1 MPLKDGIYIIS
12 STLSGNP
19 VLDIYQ
25 AANPLTAPLTVTR
38 QTTNNQHQQW
48 VVTTLRRGVYS
59 LGSVIGN
66 AWITA
71 PVDGSVAQLDTS
83 VYNPIYNEG
92 TRWKIT
98 NIQNDTY
105 QWTFLRIESV
115 QFPGRVIDLEYASSD
130 DNTAAILYPSQQSP
144 NQIWKFIPIAI

>member
-25 AANPLTAPLTVTR
+25 AANPFNGPINGVVGFTR
-38 QTTNNQHQQW
+38 QSTNNQHQQW
-48 VVTTLRRGVYS
+48 VVTKLRQGVYS

-83 VYNPIYNEG
+83 VYNPVSNEG

-105 QWTFLRIESV
+105 QIESV

>member
-25 AANPLTAPLTVTR
+25 AANPFNGPINGVVGFTR

-48 VVTTLRRGVYS
+48 VVTSLRRGVYS

-105 QWTFLRIESV
+105 QIESV

>member
-25 AANPLTAPLTVTR
+25 AANPFNGPINSVVGFTR
-38 QTTNNQHQQW
+38 QSTNNQHQQW
-48 VVTTLRRGVYS
+48 VVTKLRQGVYS

-105 QWTFLRIESV
+105 QIESV

-130 DNTAAILYPSQQSP
+130 DNTAAILYPAQQSP

>member
-1 MPLKDGIYIIS
+1 MPLKDGTYIIA

-19 VLDIYQ
+19 VLDIYN
-25 AANPLTAPLTVTR
+25 AANPFNGPIEGVVGFTK

-59 LGSVIGN
+59 LKSVIGN

-98 NIQNDTY
+98 NITNDTY
-105 QWTFLRIESV
+105 QIESV
-115 QFPGRVIDLEYASSD
+115 QFPGRVIDLNYASSD
-130 DNTAAILYPSQQSP
+130 DNTPAILYPSHQTP
-144 NQIWKFIPIAI
+144 NQLWQFIPIAI